1 MKAQLFTDGGS
12 RGNPGPAASGAV
24 LFDMDG
30 NVIDEAMLYLGT
42 ATNNVAEYTAIVIG
56 LELAKAHNVTE
67 LDARM
72 DSELAVKQLKGEY
85 KVKNAELA
93 KLWIQVRELAAGFD
107 RVAFTHVRREGNKHP
122 GALVNKALDE
132 NLW

>member
-1 MKAQLFTDGGS
+1 MKAQLYTDGGS

-24 LFDMDG
+24 LFDEAG
-30 NVIDEAMLYLGT
+30 EVIDEAMLYLGT
-42 ATNNVAEYTAIVIG
+42 ATNNVAEYTAIIIG
-56 LELAKAHNVTE
+56 LELAKAHKITE

-93 KLWIQVRELAAGFD
+93 KLWIRVRELAMGFE
-107 RVAFTHVRREGNKHP
+107 RVTFSHVRREKNKHAD
-122 GALVNKALDE
+122 ALVNKALDAE
-132 NLW
+132 IG